1 MLIEMNVAVTLM
13 NKIVR
18 WQQHTAEIH
27 QLHRVFLECN
37 LWCVLVQPLDEF
49 RRPQHKTS
57 KLDVID
63 GGRPFALKHH
73 CLIAGLVPNAQA
85 PGICFRL
92 RLKRRSGFLAP
103 DANYAALALV
113 DEMEPVRL
121 VIIDVLARA
130 NLERPAV
137 LSEVGVG

>member
-1 MLIEMNVAVTLM
+1 MLIEMNVAVKLL

-18 WQQHTAEIH
+18 RQQRTAKIH
-27 QLHRVFLECN
+27 QLHTVFFECN
-37 LWCVLVQPLDEF
+37 LWRVLVQPLDEF
-49 RRPQHKTS
+49 RRLQHKTS
-57 KLDVID
+57 KLDIVD

-85 PGICFRL
+85 PGIRFRL
-92 RLKRRSGFLAP
+92 RLKCRGRFLAP

-113 DEMEPVRL
+113 DEVEPVRL
-121 VIIDVLARA
+121 VIFDVFARA

-137 LSEVGVG
+137 LSEVRVG

>member
-1 MLIEMNVAVTLM
+1 MLIEMNVAVKLL
-13 NKIVR
+13 NIIVR
-18 WQQHTAEIH
+18 WLQHTAEIH
-27 QLHRVFLECN
+27 QLHRVFLQCN
-37 LWCVLVQPLDEF
+37 PGCVLVQPLDEF
-49 RRPQHKTS
+49 RRLQHKTG
-57 KLDVID
+57 KLDIID

-85 PGICFRL
+85 PGIRFRL
-92 RLKRRSGFLAP
+92 RLKRRSRFLAP

-121 VIIDVLARA
+121 VIFDVFARA
-130 NLERPAV
+130 DLESPAV